1 MLKDYDITYRNCNNE
16 DIPMHFCGRIMR
28 NNEGEVL
35 GIVGVA
41 RDMRQIKKLIGE
53 LSDFREATLYM
64 LSDLEKTRFEL
75 ERKRRNWS

>member
-1 MLKDYDITYRNCNNE
+1 MSAFSNDDVLKDSGITYRNCNNE

-28 NNEGEVL
+28 NNEGEVV

-53 LSDFREATLYM
+53 LSDFQ
-64 LSDLEKTRFEL
+64 
-75 ERKRRNWS
+75 RRPLCIC